1 MASLMNFIN
10 LRDLRDLLF
19 QVFLESIHN
28 NALASTM
35 KQGLINLIPK
45 WGKDARQIDNLRP
58 ITLLNC
64 DYKTLAHIFANRL
77 KEGLNQIISESQSG
91 FMKGR
96 SIHNN
101 IRLVLDI
108 LDYHEWIEDD
118 GYILFWDFRKA
129 FDTNTIS
136 YLILLENT
144 VLLNSYLL

>member
-1 MASLMNFIN
+1 
-10 LRDLRDLLF
+10 
-19 QVFLESIHN
+19 
-28 NALASTM
+28 
-35 KQGLINLIPK
+35 
-45 WGKDARQIDNLRP
+45 
-58 ITLLNC
+58 
-64 DYKTLAHIFANRL
+64 
-77 KEGLNQIISESQSG
+77 
-91 FMKGR
+91 MKGR

-144 VLLNSYLL
+144 VLSTNSYLL